1 MDADSQARQ
10 LLDRMAVDFAQ
21 MVKRADIDYYLKS
34 AQTAVPDCTTCTSQT
49 GNDRIAFFST
59 TTGYYPTPS
68 YRSPVS
74 LIAYRV
80 NSDASSTN
88 PARSYN
94 KLERMGKGFVW
105 NGVSASYS
113 PIVFLDSAT
122 PPQNTIANK
131 WPAAVSASL
140 ADPDGDYELIGPQVF
155 RFEYCYQLKGAS
167 DPTGGSPHNS
177 ILSDTPWDTR
187 ISGHTAVK
195 GMQDIAAV
203 VVDIAVIDSKSKVLL
218 TDAQISTLASNLIDW
233 GTTSCPSCPTL
244 EQWKN
249 TPGLLLTQ
257 WRAALD
263 ANTSLPR
270 PVLSG
275 IRLYERRFYLSSPI
289 LLTP

>member
-1 MDADSQARQ
+1 MPMLRSRGPLRLRQLMPVARWKCLQRSTGTSAMREEPDIRSQESDGTGFALSGNGPKQRGRVRGFTLAELLVTVGILVMLVLLFTQLLNSAATITTLGHKQMDADSQARQ

-177 ILSDTPWDTR
+177 
-187 ISGHTAVK
+187 
-195 GMQDIAAV
+195 
-203 VVDIAVIDSKSKVLL
+203 
-218 TDAQISTLASNLIDW
+218 
-233 GTTSCPSCPTL
+233 
-244 EQWKN
+244 
-249 TPGLLLTQ
+249 
-257 WRAALD
+257 
-263 ANTSLPR
+263 
-270 PVLSG
+270 
-275 IRLYERRFYLSSPI
+275 
-289 LLTP
+289 